1 MKHVTFLCLCL
12 CFSFYSCLY
21 HQQDAT
27 AKILDLMEDKPDL
40 IIGNYTDGNLVSSL
54 MASKLGV
61 TQVHSFIHSLLA
73 FVQSFVI
80 ITLN

>member
-1 MKHVTFLCLCL
+1 MFLFL
-12 CFSFYSCLY
+12 FMYLY

-27 AKILDLMEDKPDL
+27 IKILEHLEGKPDL

-61 TQVHSFIHSLLA
+61 TQVDS
-73 FVQSFVI
+73 
-80 ITLN
+80 IT

>member
-1 MKHVTFLCLCL
+1 MCLFL
-12 CFSFYSCLY
+12 FIYFFN

-27 AKILDLMEDKPDL
+27 AKILELMEDKPDL

-61 TQVHSFIHSLLA
+61 TQVHSIS
-73 FVQSFVI
+73 
-80 ITLN
+80 